1 MSLALITYSKGKK
14 LIWNVIYVIVRFDG
28 KKIYFVETFG
38 NHVNIYANS
47 ILTEMSFRVL
57 FWLNVIS
64 ASTQN
69 SAINQFHVKIKL
81 KKKRFFGF
89 S

>member
-57 FWLNVIS
+57 FWLNMIS

-69 SAINQFHVKIKL
+69 SAIN
-81 KKKRFFGF
+81 
-89 S
+89 